1 MRDEYRHMKPIRLL
15 NLGAIP
21 AWQTQAIY
29 HALAER
35 MDQDGEDTII
45 ICRPNQPY
53 LCLGYH
59 QVFESVFDPR
69 ECQARGLPVIRR
81 RLGGGA
87 TYLDQNQIF
96 YQCIFH
102 HSRMP
107 VMFKEIYAFALAAPV
122 LTLRRLGLT
131 AQLRETNEIEVD
143 GKRIAGTGGGRIG
156 EATVIVGN
164 LLLDFDFEA
173 MAAVWHTPSPA
184 FRALAEK
191 ALREHIVQLN
201 ELLEPPPIDRLTDLL
216 IDSFSS
222 LIGRPLLPGVLSPE
236 ELAAARFEATELTS
250 SECLAMHGNSS
261 ESEAMRNLKISAR
274 AAIRYDVAQVRGY
287 EVHGSF
293 WVAEDQIREA
303 VLDSVPG
310 RDWGFC
316 QDRLVGMPME
326 KWRDQLDS
334 LLEKPG
340 SFMEGGNWQ

>member
-1 MRDEYRHMKPIRLL
+1 MKPIRLL

-35 MDQDGEDTII
+35 MDAGSQDTIL
-45 ICRPNQPY
+45 ICRPSEPY

-59 QVFESVFDPR
+59 QVFESIFDPR

-96 YQCIFH
+96 YQCVFH

-107 VMFKEIYAFALAAPV
+107 VLLKDIYAFALAAPV
-122 LTLRRLGLT
+122 LTLRRLGLA
-131 AQLRETNEIEVD
+131 AQLRDTNEIEVN

-164 LLLDFDFEA
+164 LLLDFDFAA
-173 MAAVWHTPSPA
+173 MATVWHTPSPA

-191 ALREHIVQLN
+191 ALRDHIVRLN
-201 ELLEPPPIDRLTDLL
+201 ELLEPPPIGRLTDLL
-216 IDSFSS
+216 IDSFSN

-250 SECLAMHGNSS
+250 SECLALHGNGS

-274 AAIRYDVAQVRGY
+274 AAIRYDVAKVSGY

-293 WVAEDQIREA
+293 WVAEDRIREA
-303 VLDSVPG
+303 MLDSVPG
-310 RDWGFC
+310 RDWRSS
-316 QDRLVGMPME
+316 QERLIGTPME
-326 KWRDQLDS
+326 KWISRLES
-334 LLEKPG
+334 LLEEPG
-340 SFMEGGNWQ
+340 SFEEGGNWQ